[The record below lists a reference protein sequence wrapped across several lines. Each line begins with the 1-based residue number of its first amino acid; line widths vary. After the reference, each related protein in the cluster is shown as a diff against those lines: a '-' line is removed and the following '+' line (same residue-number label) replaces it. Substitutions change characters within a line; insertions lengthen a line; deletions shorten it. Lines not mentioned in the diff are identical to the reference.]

1 MTVGAARVIDET
13 GEVALDSSV
22 DVPSRLEAH
31 YVEIGIV
38 GVISRPF
45 GEAGLLGG
53 LIDDFA
59 TILLDDAALLHPI
72 HDHKAPAFALL
83 TLRAALGILALPDAS
98 IATIRAGIAVPV
110 WVLIALAL
118 IANALR
124 HDHAVETT
132 FIASHGTVLARRFA
146 LANLIARRVL
156 LGTVG
161 GVILE
166 AVDVRV
172 HGRLGVYILLKVT
185 GETEFDLPEFLD
197 RPRDHIATFFTI
209 AIGAGTRSRS
219 CSHIGVRIVEEAVK
233 ILFRL
238 RDGCALHT
246 EQEPVE
252 PSAYVVVVFLLLLLP
267 LEPLQLATLRLA
279 HLLDHGVSLGLNFGL
294 EGALGVQLGQLV
306 GVVLVTEQGEL
317 VEATARGDARDVISD
332 GTVEAS
338 L

>member
-83 TLRAALGILALPDAS
+83 ALRAALGILALPDAS
-98 IATIRAGIAVPV
+98 IAAIRAGIAVPV
-110 WVLIALAL
+110 WILITLAL
-118 IANALR
+118 VANALH

-172 HGRLGVYILLKVT
+172 HGRLGVYVLLKVT
-185 GETEFDLPEFLD
+185 GDTEFDLPEFLD
-197 RPRDHIATFFTI
+197 RPHDRIATFFAI

-219 CSHIGVRIVEEAVK
+219 CSHIGVRIV
-233 ILFRL
+233 
-238 RDGCALHT
+238 
-246 EQEPVE
+246 
-252 PSAYVVVVFLLLLLP
+252 
-267 LEPLQLATLRLA
+267 
-279 HLLDHGVSLGLNFGL
+279 
-294 EGALGVQLGQLV
+294 
-306 GVVLVTEQGEL
+306 
-317 VEATARGDARDVISD
+317 
-332 GTVEAS
+332 
-338 L
+338 